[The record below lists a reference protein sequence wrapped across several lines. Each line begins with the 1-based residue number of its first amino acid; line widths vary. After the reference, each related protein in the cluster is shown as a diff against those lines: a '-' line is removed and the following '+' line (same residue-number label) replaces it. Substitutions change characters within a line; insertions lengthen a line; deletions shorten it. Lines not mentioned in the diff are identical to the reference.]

1 MCFFVDG
8 ILPQILHI
16 SLRPATLTTDIISL
30 DDGASSPAD
39 LSLDET
45 GIALKSDR
53 DKMFRQVHG
62 FAYREVEDTS
72 VSCESV
78 DLPSGCKAYTDPK
91 TGTNYLY
98 YYPDDDTVQYLY
110 ESYPEQ
116 ISPIVGVE
124 DEHFIVWMRTSSL
137 PSFRKLYGTSRFH

>member
-1 MCFFVDG
+1 M
-8 ILPQILHI
+8 
-16 SLRPATLTTDIISL
+16 
-30 DDGASSPAD
+30 
-39 LSLDET
+39 DES

-62 FAYREVEDTS
+62 FAYRAVDDNS
-72 VSCESV
+72 VSCDSV
-78 DLPSGCKAYTDPK
+78 GLRSGCKAYTDPK
-91 TGTNYLY
+91 TGQQYLY

-137 PSFRKLYGTSRFH
+137 PSFRKLYGTPRMGYPC